1 MLDREIAWRIFAKEF
16 NKSDYLY
23 TTGEEQAPHYLITP
37 TGAKCNRLFAAGV
50 ITEAE
55 NIGYENDL
63 WRARIADPTGVFTI
77 YAGQYQPEA
86 AIFLSNVE
94 IPSFVTVV
102 GKARTYE
109 PGDGYTYTSIRP
121 EEINTT
127 DEYTRDQWILETA
140 KKTLQR
146 IDATRVALESGLQ
159 SGKLINYLESRH
171 IPRELAEGISL
182 ALAHYTELEAYLK
195 ELENTVYE
203 PVKTIIPEQ
212 KKRTTQQTSEE
223 SIAQATAISP
233 QGEETTPPDIP
244 PPPDETSETG
254 EAQVELEPKEYIAN
268 IMEMLDTGKGAQY
281 TDIIEAAQKANI
293 TQEQLEAAIKELMSE
308 GRCYEPKIGVLRIV

>member
-1 MLDREIAWRIFAKEF
+1 MLDREIAWRIFAQEF
-16 NKSDYLY
+16 NKSDYIY
-23 TTGEEQAPHYLITP
+23 TTGEDQAPHYLITP

-86 AIFLSNVE
+86 AIFLANVE
-94 IPSFVTVV
+94 IPSFITVV

-109 PGDGYTYTSIRP
+109 PGDGHIYTSIRP

-127 DEYTRDQWILETA
+127 DEYTRDEWILETA
-140 KKTLQR
+140 KKTLKR
-146 IDATRVALESGLQ
+146 IDTTRLALASNLQ
-159 SGKLINYLESRH
+159 SKELINYLQTH
-171 IPRELAEGISL
+171 NIQKELAEGISL
-182 ALAHYTELEAYLK
+182 AITHYSELEQYLD

-203 PVKTIIPEQ
+203 AIKTILPEQ
-212 KKRTTQQTSEE
+212 KNKITTQQTPP
-223 SIAQATAISP
+223 AP
-233 QGEETTPPDIP
+233 TPPEDTRPIP
-244 PPPDETSETG
+244 QQPQAKETPEKQETITD
-254 EAQVELEPKEYIAN
+254 PKEYIAN

-281 TDIIEAAQKANI
+281 SDIIEAAQKASI
-293 TQEQLEAAIKELMSE
+293 TPEQLEEIIKELMSE